1 MAGEVW
7 RAISDVLLPPAS
19 PRGSHLQSEDN
30 ENTADLGYQEQDNNT
45 VQSGESLLSSQQH
58 PAGSGQLA
66 QLAQGTEG
74 RRTERGCLGSP
85 AHCSRS

>member
-1 MAGEVW
+1 MCC
-7 RAISDVLLPPAS
+7 LLPAS

-30 ENTADLGYQEQDNNT
+30 ENTADLGYWEQDNDM

-66 QLAQGTEG
+66 QLAWALKATARSEAV
-74 RRTERGCLGSP
+74 RGALSTVP
-85 AHCSRS
+85 ALEI